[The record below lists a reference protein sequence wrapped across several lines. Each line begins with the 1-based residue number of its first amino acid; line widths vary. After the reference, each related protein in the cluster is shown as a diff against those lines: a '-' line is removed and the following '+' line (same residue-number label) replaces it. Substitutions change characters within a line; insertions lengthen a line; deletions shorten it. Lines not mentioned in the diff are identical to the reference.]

1 MHDLIASL
9 TIGAVLAFAAWW
21 YIKFRCLLPAERRLR
36 RAEKELSGFSEF
48 ARESLEHSSVPDSLE
63 HYLDIAEYY
72 FIKLHALFAD
82 GSIAA
87 FERSGSGWRVAGL
100 YSEQRGDQSAGAVFA
115 WEPLD
120 RCVNEGEFL
129 LQVPLEPPPGE
140 LFSGMG
146 GALLCPFMPSHGGYR
161 RIVVFAHP
169 VPEKVEAALPYLRF
183 LMPYLNSVWR
193 LAEKNF
199 ALKKDTEQLR
209 SELSAVLQEL
219 DAAGSRLI
227 QRAKE
232 RKALYEVVTKATGVE
247 KDMSM
252 GCSAVLNIVAKIAE
266 ADVAAALLY
275 DDSRNELVAHPGS
288 YGVPEDDRLH
298 YSIPITNTSSAA
310 VRAFV
315 NRRPFMSPDAQNEPE
330 VAGPHAKLWSIRS
343 LMVVPIVLGERVIG
357 VLRVG
362 SLRPDFFTPDQLEFL
377 TIIADELAMIIEMTT
392 LYENATRTAQEL
404 TQLNKLKDEFL
415 ATVSHELK
423 TPLTTIK
430 GFVSVILSGE
440 VGPLNEQQSNFLS
453 VVDQSANRLAHLI
466 SNLLDFSRLNG
477 KVEMELQPVNIRELV
492 SRSVSNML
500 LKAREKEIAIDS
512 RFEKKLPDVYADS
525 RWITQVIDN
534 LLINAIKF
542 SRRGCT
548 VRITGQD
555 KGEVV
560 VISVEDDGPGIP
572 EEERKLVFE
581 KFYRGKSSVNQ
592 VPGTGLGLAISRS
605 VIEKHGG
612 RIWLESPQG
621 SGARFNFALPVHK
634 EKTQYGEE
642 G

>member
-1 MHDLIASL
+1 MHDLLASVIL
-9 TIGAVLAFAAWW
+9 GAVLAFTAWW
-21 YIKFRCLLPAERRLR
+21 YLKFRYLLPAERRLK
-36 RAEKELSGFSEF
+36 RAEKELSGFAEF
-48 ARESLEHSSVPDSLE
+48 ARESLEHSSVPDSQE
-63 HYLDIAEYY
+63 HYFDIAEYY
-72 FIKLHALFAD
+72 FIKLHAVFA
-82 GSIAA
+82 GGALAA
-87 FERSGSGWRVAGL
+87 FERSGGGWRMAGL
-100 YSEQRGDQSAGAVFA
+100 YSDQRSDQSAGAVFA
-115 WEPLD
+115 WEALD

-129 LQVPLEPPPGE
+129 FQAPLEPPPPGD
-140 LFSGMG
+140 LFAGMG
-146 GALLCPFMPSHGGYR
+146 AAVLCPFMPSHGGYR
-161 RIVVFAHP
+161 RVVVFAHP
-169 VPEKVEAALPYLRF
+169 SPRKVEESLPYFRF

-193 LAEKNF
+193 MAEKNF
-199 ALKKDTEQLR
+199 SLKKETEQLKG
-209 SELSAVLQEL
+209 ELSAVLQEL

-247 KDMSM
+247 KDMSL

-266 ADVAAALLY
+266 ADVAAVLLY

-288 YGVPEDDRLH
+288 YGIPDDDRLL
-298 YSIPITNTSSAA
+298 YSIPITNTSSAS

-315 NRRPFMSPDAQNEPE
+315 NREPFMSPDAQNDPD
-330 VAGPHAKLWSIRS
+330 VIGHHAKLWNIRS
-343 LMVVPIVLGERVIG
+343 LMIVPIVLGERVIG

-362 SLRPDFFTPDQLEFL
+362 SLKPDFFTPDQLEFL

-404 TQLNKLKDEFL
+404 AQLNNLKDEFL

-440 VGPLNEQQSNFLS
+440 VGSLNEQQTNFLS
-453 VVDQSANRLAHLI
+453 VVDQSANRLTHLI

-477 KVEMELQPVNIRELV
+477 KVEMEFQPVNIRELV
-492 SRSVSNML
+492 SHSISNML
-500 LKAREKEIAIDS
+500 LKAREKEIEIES
-512 RFEKKLPDVYADS
+512 RFAGKLPDVYADS

-548 VRITGQD
+548 VKVTGQD
-555 KGEVV
+555 KGEAV

-572 EEERKLVFE
+572 EEEKKLVFE
-581 KFYRGKSSVNQ
+581 KFYRGKNSVNQ

-612 RIWLESPQG
+612 RIWLEAPSG
-621 SGARFNFALPVHK
+621 NGARFNFALPIHK
-634 EKTQYGEE
+634 VKVQP
-642 G
+642 

>member
-1 MHDLIASL
+1 MHDLLASL
-9 TIGAVLAFAAWW
+9 TLGAVLAFAAWW
-21 YIKFRCLLPAERRLR
+21 YLKFRHLLPAERRLR
-36 RAEKELSGFSEF
+36 RAEKELSGFAEF
-48 ARESLEHSSVPDSLE
+48 ARESLEHSSVPDTQE
-63 HYLDIAEYY
+63 HYCDIAEYY
-72 FIKLHALFAD
+72 FIKLHALFP
-82 GSIAA
+82 GSALAA
-87 FERSGSGWRVAGL
+87 LERSGGGWRVAGL
-100 YSEQRGDQSAGAVFA
+100 YSDLKSSQSAGAVFA
-115 WEPLD
+115 WDQLD
-120 RCVNEGEFL
+120 RCVNEGEFIF
-129 LQVPLEPPPGE
+129 QAPLEPAPPGDI
-140 LFSGMG
+140 FSGMG
-146 GALLCPFMPSHGGYR
+146 AALLCPFMPSQGGYKR
-161 RIVVFAHP
+161 VVVFAHP
-169 VPEKVEAALPYLRF
+169 VPGKAEEALPYLRF

-193 LAEKNF
+193 MAEKNF
-199 ALKKDTEQLR
+199 ALKKETEQLKG
-209 SELSAVLQEL
+209 ELSAVLQEL

-247 KDMSM
+247 KDMSL

-266 ADVAAALLY
+266 ADVAAVLLY

-288 YGVPEDDRLH
+288 YGIPDDERLH
-298 YSIPITNTSSAA
+298 YSIPITNTSSAS

-315 NRRPFMSPDAQNEPE
+315 SREAFMSPDAQNDPD
-330 VAGPHAKLWSIRS
+330 VIGHHARLWNIRS
-343 LMVVPIVLGERVIG
+343 LMIVPIILGDRVIG

-362 SLRPDFFTPDQLEFL
+362 SLKPDFFTQDQLEFL

-404 TQLNKLKDEFL
+404 AQLNKLKDEFL

-440 VGPLNEQQSNFLS
+440 VGALNEQQSNFLS
-453 VVDQSANRLAHLI
+453 VVDQSANRLTHLI

-477 KVEMELQPVNIRELV
+477 KVEMEFQPVNIKELV
-492 SRSVSNML
+492 SHSISNML
-500 LKAREKEIAIDS
+500 LKAREKEIEIES
-512 RFEKKLPDVYADS
+512 RFAGRLPDVYADS

-548 VRITGQD
+548 VKVTGQD
-555 KGEVV
+555 KGEAV
-560 VISVEDDGPGIP
+560 VISIEDDGPGIP
-572 EEERKLVFE
+572 EEEKKLVFE
-581 KFYRGKSSVNQ
+581 KFYRGKNSVNQ
-592 VPGTGLGLAISRS
+592 VPGTGLGLAISKS

-612 RIWLESPQG
+612 RIWLESPSG

-634 EKTQYGEE
+634 VKAQP
-642 G
+642 